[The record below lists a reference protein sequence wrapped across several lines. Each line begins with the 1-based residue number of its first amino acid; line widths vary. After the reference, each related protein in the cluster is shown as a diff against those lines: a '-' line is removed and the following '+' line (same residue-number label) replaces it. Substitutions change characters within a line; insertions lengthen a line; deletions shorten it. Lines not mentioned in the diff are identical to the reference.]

1 MPVGDG
7 EGGRKMAVTE
17 TEMTAEQ
24 EYVWL
29 LRGKDLALEALKDLP
44 KPYSHM
50 ELSLLAAGRKAVEDA
65 VGSVIHSD
73 DLAGMDPKCK
83 QLISDGS
90 FLAYGEWASSEM
102 MFSEEPDRNE

>member
-1 MPVGDG
+1 MSDIQMGMD
-7 EGGRKMAVTE
+7 E
-17 TEMTAEQ
+17 

-29 LRGKDLALEALKDLP
+29 LRGRDLADQVLAELP

-73 DLAGMDPKCK
+73 DLAGRDPKCK
-83 QLISDGS
+83 QLISEGS
-90 FLAYGEWASSEM
+90 FLAYSEWATSEM
-102 MFSEEPDRNE
+102 MFSEEPEANE